1 MSYKKIILQC
11 FKDLIE
17 HYKYS
22 KRQKKRSEIPYI
34 EEEYFIVN
42 SEEQKV
48 LLNKWYPDG
57 VKGKIKFYKS
67 ISGRLWERFVTYG
80 GLREMQKN
88 KINPFP
94 KMIKG

>member
-1 MSYKKIILQC
+1 MCYKKIILQC
-11 FKDLIE
+11 LKDLIE

-34 EEEYFIVN
+34 EEEYFIVD

-48 LLNKWYPDG
+48 LLNKWCPDG

-67 ISGRLWERFVTYG
+67 ISGRLWERHVTDK

-88 KINPFP
+88 KVNPFP
-94 KMIKG
+94 QMIKG